1 LPLGCE
7 RPHHGGAKVG
17 AVGSRRKEFLDKIC
31 CLPYRDISIN
41 LRGAFMEQSTSSSKP
56 DSKQGL
62 AIAGLV
68 CGIIAFLFIPPLFGA
83 LGIIFGA
90 ISWKAGNKLGM
101 AATVISIAGLIIGMI
116 VGAIVFTS

>member
-1 LPLGCE
+1 
-7 RPHHGGAKVG
+7 
-17 AVGSRRKEFLDKIC
+17 
-31 CLPYRDISIN
+31 
-41 LRGAFMEQSTSSSKP
+41 MEQSNSPSKS

-68 CGIIAFLFIPPLFGA
+68 CGIIAFLFIPPLFGT
-83 LGIIFGA
+83 LGIVFGA

-101 AATVISIAGLIIGMI
+101 AAAVISIAGLVIGMI

>member
-1 LPLGCE
+1 
-7 RPHHGGAKVG
+7 
-17 AVGSRRKEFLDKIC
+17 
-31 CLPYRDISIN
+31 
-41 LRGAFMEQSTSSSKP
+41 MEQSSSTPKP
-56 DSKQGL
+56 NSKQGL

-68 CGIIAFLFIPPLFGA
+68 CGLIAFLFFPPLFGI

-101 AATVISIAGLIIGMI
+101 AATVVSIAGLIMGMV